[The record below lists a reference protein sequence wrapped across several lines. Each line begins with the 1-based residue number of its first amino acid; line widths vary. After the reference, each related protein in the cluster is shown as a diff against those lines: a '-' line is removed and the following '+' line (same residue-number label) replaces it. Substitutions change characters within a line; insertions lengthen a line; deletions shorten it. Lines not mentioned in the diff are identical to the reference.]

1 MTLPILMAAACGF
14 IIATLLTLA
23 VVSVALTAHWA
34 ISTAKAEKER
44 QNKDNGRE
52 KTKTL

>member
-23 VVSVALTAHWA
+23 VVSVALTARWA
-34 ISTAKAEKER
+34 ISAAKAEKER
-44 QNKDNGRE
+44 QDRNNGRE

>member
-23 VVSVALTAHWA
+23 VVSVTLTAHWA
-34 ISTAKAEKER
+34 ISAAKAEKER
-44 QNKDNGRE
+44 QDRNNGRKE
-52 KTKTL
+52 TKNL